1 MEISTPQNTSGFS
14 RKPRNRKRVNGRKST
29 PRKSGFNEL
38 AGMSDEAKAWM
49 LGSMLLI
56 AVAKIL
62 GPLIGFDVPPIRKT
76 DIATD

>member
-1 MEISTPQNTSGFS
+1 MEISTPPNTSGFS
-14 RKPRNRKRVNGRKST
+14 RKPKNRKRVNRRKS
-29 PRKSGFNEL
+29 PSCKSGINEL

-62 GPLIGFDVPPIRKT
+62 SPVIGFDVPTIRKT

>member
-1 MEISTPQNTSGFS
+1 MEISTPPNTSGFS
-14 RKPRNRKRVNGRKST
+14 RKPKNRKRVNERKST
-29 PRKSGFNEL
+29 PRKSGINEL

-49 LGSMLLI
+49 LGSLLLI

-62 GPLIGFDVPPIRKT
+62 GPVIRFDVPPIRKT

>member
-1 MEISTPQNTSGFS
+1 MEISTPPNTSGFS
-14 RKPRNRKRVNGRKST
+14 RKPKNRKRVNGRKST

-38 AGMSDEAKAWM
+38 AGMSDEVKAWM

-62 GPLIGFDVPPIRKT
+62 GPVIGFDVPPIRKT

>member
-1 MEISTPQNTSGFS
+1 MEISTPPNTSGFS
-14 RKPRNRKRVNGRKST
+14 RKPKNRKRVNGRKST
-29 PRKSGFNEL
+29 SRKSGFNEL

-62 GPLIGFDVPPIRKT
+62 GPVIGFDVPTIRET